1 MGLISPDEV
10 VTTIILVI
18 PGFVSLS
25 LMLGAVG
32 IARKVEFSEYLV
44 WSFFLSGLIDLV
56 IIIWL
61 GLPLPPSSDQFFAA
75 IATWPRALAL
85 PALVVAV
92 AIGGAFLLR
101 LDLPRGLQKLVWIK
115 AKSRR
120 IPSLVWDDSLKVHF
134 DQWIIAETTDGRRI
148 LGLLLRYSTGEESR
162 EIYLAHPRLIV
173 SEEDGTQKRFPLG
186 EAILLNESNLLSIRF
201 LTKPTGFTVL
211 PPTNDADERSAKGTP
226 SSQGQ
231 K

>member
-1 MGLISPDEV
+1 MVLISPDEV

-85 PALVVAV
+85 PALVVAGG
-92 AIGGAFLLR
+92 IGG
-101 LDLPRGLQKLVWIK
+101 GLFF
-115 AKSRR
+115 S
-120 IPSLVWDDSLKVHF
+120 PECPPGCP
-134 DQWIIAETTDGRRI
+134 ETFVFKDT
-148 LGLLLRYSTGEESR
+148 
-162 EIYLAHPRLIV
+162 
-173 SEEDGTQKRFPLG
+173 
-186 EAILLNESNLLSIRF
+186 
-201 LTKPTGFTVL
+201 
-211 PPTNDADERSAKGTP
+211 
-226 SSQGQ
+226 
-231 K
+231 